1 MKCKLPGLSAQQELQ
16 NATPSYL
23 VRVVKAQYK
32 PIRRPY
38 LLLTLSVLEPAECAG
53 MRIVGQIDCRPKSL
67 WKLNW
72 FLRDFSYDPS
82 LLFDDEID
90 EKALARLEG
99 VVRIAKRAGSQSK
112 SVVFDAFAPAHTWKA
127 AGQPVIP
134 THKKEL
140 AS

>member
-1 MKCKLPGLSAQQELQ
+1 MKCRLPGLSSQEQLQ
-16 NATPSYL
+16 NAAPTYL
-23 VRVVKAQYK
+23 VRVVRAQYR

-38 LLLTLSVLEPAECAG
+38 LQLTLSVVEPAECAG
-53 MRIVGQIDCRPKSL
+53 LQIVGQIDCRPKSL

-72 FLRDFSYDPS
+72 FLRDFSYAPS

-112 SVVFDAFAPAHTWKA
+112 SVVFDAFAPAHSWRA
-127 AGQPVIP
+127 AGQPFISL
-134 THKKEL
+134 HKKEL
-140 AS
+140 TA

>member
-1 MKCKLPGLSAQQELQ
+1 MKCKLPGLSSQQELQ

-23 VRVVKAQYK
+23 VRVVRAQYR
-32 PIRRPY
+32 PTRRPY
-38 LLLTLSVLEPAECAG
+38 LLLTLSVIEPADCMG

-82 LLFDDEID
+82 LLFDDDID

-112 SVVFDAFAPAHTWKA
+112 SVVFDAFAPAHTWRA
-127 AGQPVIP
+127 AGQPVVSL
-134 THKKEL
+134 HKKEL

>member
-16 NATPSYL
+16 NTAPSYL
-23 VRVVKAQYK
+23 VRVVKAQYR
-32 PIRRPY
+32 PTRQPY
-38 LLLTLSVLEPAECAG
+38 LLLTLSVIEPADCTG

-99 VVRIAKRAGSQSK
+99 VVRIAKRAGSQSN
-112 SVVFDAFAPAHTWKA
+112 SVAFDAFAPAHTWRA
-127 AGQPVIP
+127 AGQPVISL
-134 THKKEL
+134 HKKEL

>member
-1 MKCKLPGLSAQQELQ
+1 MKRKLPGLSSQEELQ
-16 NATPSYL
+16 NAAPSYL
-23 VRVVKAQYK
+23 VRVVKAQYHA
-32 PIRRPY
+32 IRRPY
-38 LLLTLSVLEPAECAG
+38 LELTLSVVEPTDCAG
-53 MRIVGQIDCRPKSL
+53 MRIVGQIDCRPKAL

-99 VVRIAKRAGSQSK
+99 VVRIAKRAGSQSE
-112 SVVFDAFAPAHTWKA
+112 SVVFDAFAPAHTWRA
-127 AGQPVIP
+127 AGQPVISL
-134 THKKEL
+134 HKKEI